1 MPDKSITLSPG
12 YKKYGAF
19 ILGLSTAIALRAII
33 ILEHIQPGWVRP
45 AWYFAVLGNF
55 LFFYYR
61 YQIAEKRKRAIR
73 EHKLIEKVEKLD
85 SLTENDREVLI
96 YLLNSVT
103 KSPEHLNYLIIF
115 VFSLVAIAIDLAF
128 VFFS

>member
-1 MPDKSITLSPG
+1 MLDKSITLAPR
-12 YKKYGAF
+12 YKIYGALV
-19 ILGLSTAIALRAII
+19 LGISTAVALRAII
-33 ILEHIQPGWVRP
+33 IFEHIQPGWVRP

-61 YQIAEKRKRAIR
+61 YQISEKRKKAVRDHR
-73 EHKLIEKVEKLD
+73 LIEKVEELD
-85 SLTENDREVLI
+85 SLTESDREVLI
-96 YLLNSVT
+96 YLLNSLS

-115 VFSLVAIAIDLAF
+115 IFSLVAIAIDLAF

>member
-1 MPDKSITLSPG
+1 MYS
-12 YKKYGAF
+12 AF
-19 ILGLSTAIALRAII
+19 VLGLSTAIALRAII
-33 ILEHIQPGWVRP
+33 VLDHIQPGWVRP

-61 YQIAEKRKRAIR
+61 YQITEKRKKAVRDYQ
-73 EHKLIEKVEKLD
+73 LIEKVEELD
-85 SLTENDREVLI
+85 SLSEEDREVLI
-96 YLLNSVT
+96 YLLNSIR

-115 VFSLVAIAIDLAF
+115 VFSLVAIAIDLGF

>member
-1 MPDKSITLSPG
+1 MTDKAITLSPG
-12 YKKYGAF
+12 YKRYGAF
-19 ILGLSTAIALRAII
+19 VLGLSTAVALRAII

-61 YQIAEKRKRAIR
+61 YQITEKRKRAIR
-73 EHKLIEKVEKLD
+73 EHQLIDKVEGLD
-85 SLTENDREVLI
+85 SVTDEDREVLV
-96 YLLNSVT
+96 YLLNSLE
-103 KSPEHLNYLIIF
+103 KSPEHLNYMIIF
-115 VFSLVAIAIDLAF
+115 AFSLVAIAIDLAF

>member
-1 MPDKSITLSPG
+1 MPDKSVTLSPG
-12 YKKYGAF
+12 YKIYGAF
-19 ILGLSTAIALRAII
+19 VLGLSTAIALRAII
-33 ILEHIQPGWVRP
+33 VLEHVQPGWVRP

-61 YQIAEKRKRAIR
+61 YQITEKRKRAVR
-73 EHKLIEKVEKLD
+73 DHQLIEKIEALD
-85 SLTENDREVLI
+85 SLSEEDREVLI
-96 YLLNSVT
+96 YLLNSIR

-115 VFSLVAIAIDLAF
+115 LFSLVAIAIDLVF